1 MADKELSLRLRVYKF
16 YEQHK
21 SLGKLH
27 TVRHFAE
34 ENVPKRT
41 TYDIIKRYDKNLPAD
56 RRQVAK

>member
-27 TVRHFAE
+27 TVCHFAE

-41 TYDIIKRYDKNLPAD
+41 TYDIIKLYDKNLSAD
-56 RRQVAK
+56 R